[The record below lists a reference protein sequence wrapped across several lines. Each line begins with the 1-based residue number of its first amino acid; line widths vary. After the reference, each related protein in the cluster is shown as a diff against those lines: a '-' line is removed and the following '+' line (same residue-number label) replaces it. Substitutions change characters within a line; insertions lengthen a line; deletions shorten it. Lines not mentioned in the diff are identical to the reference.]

1 MERKLANINYPEDL
15 YKQILD
21 SAEIFG
27 RILDIKNDENYFSWC
42 FCNIDISILEFCQ
55 SKDMYWNVLTMLNNC
70 SHRLTISK
78 LENNSTLI
86 FEHPTV
92 PEINQRGWMEKVKSQ
107 NGNLTDGFWGSST

>member
-1 MERKLANINYPEDL
+1 
-15 YKQILD
+15 
-21 SAEIFG
+21 
-27 RILDIKNDENYFSWC
+27 
-42 FCNIDISILEFCQ
+42 
-55 SKDMYWNVLTMLNNC
+55 MLNNC